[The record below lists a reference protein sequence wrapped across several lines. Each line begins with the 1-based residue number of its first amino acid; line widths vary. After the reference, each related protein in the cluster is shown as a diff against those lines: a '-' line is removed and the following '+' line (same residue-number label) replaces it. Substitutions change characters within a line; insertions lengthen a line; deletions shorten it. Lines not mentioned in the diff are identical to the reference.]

1 MESEEDKNEEKA
13 NEEMLNEGPLS
24 LLKEAVRTNS
34 QILIYC
40 RNNRKLLGRIRAFDR
55 HMNIILEAVCEVWS
69 EMMKGKNK
77 THKLRNRERYISKM
91 FLRGDSIILIV
102 KNPNEYKTGEDKN
115 KKEEKEEKEEEIIQ
129 EEKVEKNKG
138 IELNEDED
146 DEKKEED
153 NKSEEKK
160 KEKKS
165 KKKRRKRRRKK
176 KKEKKKGRKKGKKK
190 GKEKKKKKER
200 KKKKKRGKKSNK
212 IIIIKIIIF
221 QNKKRNQVKVNLE
234 EVFLK
239 NFLFLLLS

>member
-1 MESEEDKNEEKA
+1 METDEDKNEEKA

-55 HMNIILEAVCEVWS
+55 HMNIILEAVCEIWS

-102 KNPNEYKTGEDKN
+102 KNPNYSKTDEEKN
-115 KKEEKEEKEEEIIQ
+115 KKEENEEKEEKVEDILKEEKE
-129 EEKVEKNKG
+129 EKNKG
-138 IELNEDED
+138 IELKEEDED
-146 DEKKEED
+146 KKDEE

-160 KEKKS
+160 KEKKT
-165 KKKRRKRRRKK
+165 
-176 KKEKKKGRKKGKKK
+176 
-190 GKEKKKKKER
+190 KKKKKKQEE
-200 KKKKKRGKKSNK
+200 KNEESSSE
-212 IIIIKIIIF
+212 IIPEKE
-221 QNKKRNQVKVNLE
+221 L
-234 EVFLK
+234 LK
-239 NFLFLLLS
+239 NRKRKRDSS

>member
-1 MESEEDKNEEKA
+1 METDEDKNEEKA

-55 HMNIILEAVCEVWS
+55 HMNIILEAVCEIWS

-91 FLRGDSIILIV
+91 FLRGDSIVLIV
-102 KNPNEYKTGEDKN
+102 KNPNESKTGEDKN
-115 KKEEKEEKEEEIIQ
+115 KKEEKEEKEEEIIP
-129 EEKVEKNKG
+129 EEKGEKNKG

-165 KKKRRKRRRKK
+165 KKKKK
-176 KKEKKKGRKKGKKK
+176 KQEEKSEESSSEIIPEKELLKGKK
-190 GKEKKKKKER
+190 R
-200 KKKKKRGKKSNK
+200 KRDSSK
-212 IIIIKIIIF
+212 
-221 QNKKRNQVKVNLE
+221 
-234 EVFLK
+234 
-239 NFLFLLLS
+239 

>member
-1 MESEEDKNEEKA
+1 METDEDKNEEKA

-55 HMNIILEAVCEVWS
+55 HMNIILEAVCEIWS

-165 KKKRRKRRRKK
+165 KKKKK
-176 KKEKKKGRKKGKKK
+176 KQEEKSEESSSEIIPEKELLKGKK
-190 GKEKKKKKER
+190 R
-200 KKKKKRGKKSNK
+200 KRDSSK
-212 IIIIKIIIF
+212 
-221 QNKKRNQVKVNLE
+221 
-234 EVFLK
+234 
-239 NFLFLLLS
+239 

>member
-1 MESEEDKNEEKA
+1 METDEDKNEEKA

-55 HMNIILEAVCEVWS
+55 HMNIILEAVCEIWS

-91 FLRGDSIILIV
+91 FLRGDSIVLIV
-102 KNPNEYKTGEDKN
+102 KNPNESKTGEDKN
-115 KKEEKEEKEEEIIQ
+115 KKEEKEEKEEEIIP
-129 EEKVEKNKG
+129 EEKGEKNKG

-165 KKKRRKRRRKK
+165 KKKKK
-176 KKEKKKGRKKGKKK
+176 KQEEKSEESSSEILSEKEMKEMLKGRK
-190 GKEKKKKKER
+190 R
-200 KKKKKRGKKSNK
+200 KRDSSK
-212 IIIIKIIIF
+212 
-221 QNKKRNQVKVNLE
+221 
-234 EVFLK
+234 
-239 NFLFLLLS
+239 

>member
-1 MESEEDKNEEKA
+1 MEIDEHKNKEKA
-13 NEEMLNEGPLS
+13 EEEMINEGPLS

-165 KKKRRKRRRKK
+165 KKKKK
-176 KKEKKKGRKKGKKK
+176 KQEEKSEESSSEIIPEKELLKGKK
-190 GKEKKKKKER
+190 R
-200 KKKKKRGKKSNK
+200 KRDSSK
-212 IIIIKIIIF
+212 
-221 QNKKRNQVKVNLE
+221 
-234 EVFLK
+234 
-239 NFLFLLLS
+239 

>member
-24 LLKEAVRTNS
+24 LLKEAVRTKS
-34 QILIYC
+34 QILIYR

-165 KKKRRKRRRKK
+165 KKKKK
-176 KKEKKKGRKKGKKK
+176 KQEEKSEESSSEIIPEKELLKGKK
-190 GKEKKKKKER
+190 R
-200 KKKKKRGKKSNK
+200 KRDSSK
-212 IIIIKIIIF
+212 
-221 QNKKRNQVKVNLE
+221 
-234 EVFLK
+234 
-239 NFLFLLLS
+239 